1 MAPAPVKG
9 TAVLVGEHP
18 MSNEVIKARIMTVMR
33 NLPPLPEVTR
43 RLLGILGD
51 ENASASDVS
60 KILSSDQTLAGKVL
74 KIVNSSFYGVQQEVK
89 TISRAVVILGF
100 AGVRKLAMGIGSVEA
115 LRKMGEEL
123 DMADFWE
130 HAMANAVGA
139 QSLALVG
146 KVRVDPEEAFV
157 AGLMHDI
164 GSYVLAAAVPDAYAP
179 ILAEN
184 GPDRLTREFEATG
197 FNHVQIGQGLLQF
210 WELPEAFADAARN
223 HHDLKVCTSGEQHLT
238 TLVALADVL
247 ACVHGSPYEQPVGE
261 SELSQLMNAAGLS
274 MDDIATG
281 LDGMDEKILEMR
293 DFMKIPGTATVPVIG
308 LSAEEN
314 NSCVIVT
321 NDDNRRDW
329 TKCLLQHFGMK
340 IFPMQP
346 YFNQSPGSAE
356 VRQILVDPQC
366 LTKQQLDQLLP
377 FLASQPVSVVMLADP
392 DVPLPEVVSS
402 YPRLSYV
409 FSARD
414 LAEAVAL
421 PIT

>member
-1 MAPAPVKG
+1 MPAPG
-9 TAVLVGEHP
+9 TGVSVHLGGHP

-43 RLLGILGD
+43 RLLGVLGD
-51 ENASASDVS
+51 ENASANDVS
-60 KILSSDQTLAGKVL
+60 KVLSSDQTLAGKVL
-74 KIVNSSFYGVQQEVK
+74 KVVNSSFYGVQQEVK

-100 AGVRKLAMGIGSVEA
+100 TGVRKLAMGFGSVEA
-115 LRKMGEEL
+115 LQKLSKDL
-123 DMADFWE
+123 DMADFWD
-130 HAMANAVGA
+130 HAMANAAGA
-139 QSLALVG
+139 QSLALAG

-164 GSYVLAAAVPDAYAP
+164 GAYVLAAAVPDAYAP

-184 GPDRLTREFEATG
+184 GPDRLVREFEATG

-210 WELPEAFADAARN
+210 WELPEAFANAARH
-223 HHDLKVCTSGEQHLT
+223 HHDLNVCTSGEQHLT

-261 SELSQLMNAAGLS
+261 AELGQLMNAAGLS
-274 MDDIATG
+274 IDDIAQG
-281 LDGMDEKILEMR
+281 LGGMNEKIFEMR
-293 DFMKIPGTATVPVIG
+293 DFMRITEGGNAPVIG
-308 LSAEEN
+308 LSAEAN

-321 NDDNRRDW
+321 NDDGRRDW

-346 YFNQSPGSAE
+346 YFNQSSGSE
-356 VRQILVDPQC
+356 KVRQVLVDPQC

-377 FLASQPVSVVMLADP
+377 FLASQPVSVVMLSDP
-392 DVPLPEVVSS
+392 DVPLPEVVAS

-409 FSARD
+409 FSAKD
-414 LAEAVAL
+414 LAEAIAL
-421 PIT
+421 PVA